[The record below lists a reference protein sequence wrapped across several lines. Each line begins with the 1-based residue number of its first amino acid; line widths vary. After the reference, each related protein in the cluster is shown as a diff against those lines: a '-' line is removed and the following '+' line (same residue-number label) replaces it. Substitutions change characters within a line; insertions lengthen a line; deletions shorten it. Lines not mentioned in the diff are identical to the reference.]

1 MGGTGDSPVGIA
13 QWPVLPK
20 NEFPDTLLAME
31 NGSATVSAAPVGV
44 SPMESHRQIVHALV
58 NCFHTSLMFVGPG
71 KL

>member
-1 MGGTGDSPVGIA
+1 MGGTGDSAGGIG

-20 NEFPDTLLAME
+20 NEFPDPLLAME

-44 SPMESHRQIVHALV
+44 SPMESHCHIVHALV
-58 NCFHTSLMFVGPG
+58 NCFRTSLMFESSG